1 MPILQLRCS
10 LSVAAF
16 LLCVGIGVPPPAA
29 AQSRPPSRASATVAI
44 HQIQVA
50 FIGSGMLGGGTLNY
64 RGATY
69 RFRLGG
75 LGIGGVGVS
84 RLDATG
90 SVYNLR
96 SLADFEGVYGQV
108 RSGWAAGD
116 QGRLRICHLRISG
129 WHVQCSGMGTSEDL
143 DHKSPRLRL
152 DPEPGV
158 TRAAEG
164 IEAGA
169 GPNRRDIQISDAP
182 SVLCLAGPLICIK
195 AEPRRRFY
203 GA

>member
-1 MPILQLRCS
+1 
-10 LSVAAF
+10 
-16 LLCVGIGVPPPAA
+16 
-29 AQSRPPSRASATVAI
+29 
-44 HQIQVA
+44 
-50 FIGSGMLGGGTLNY
+50 MLGGGTLNY

-116 QGRLRICHLRISG
+116 QGRGRSLLDRVVLGKTNALARVLSHKLF
-129 WHVQCSGMGTSEDL
+129 SEERV
-143 DHKSPRLRL
+143 KSAE
-152 DPEPGV
+152 EP
-158 TRAAEG
+158 AASV
-164 IEAGA
+164 GA
-169 GPNRRDIQISDAP
+169 ESA
-182 SVLCLAGPLICIK
+182 A
-195 AEPRRRFY
+195 
-203 GA
+203 